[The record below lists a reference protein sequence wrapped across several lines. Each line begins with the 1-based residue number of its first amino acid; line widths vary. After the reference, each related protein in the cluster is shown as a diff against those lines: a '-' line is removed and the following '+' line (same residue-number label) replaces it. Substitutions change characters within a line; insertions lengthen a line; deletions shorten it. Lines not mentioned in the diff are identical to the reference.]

1 MIRELD
7 TYIIIP
13 ASKSPE
19 NRAKVRIMTD
29 HDMIWYES
37 MSIAQYM
44 LDYKATHMATL
55 HATMTGHGEQAVDLE
70 AHPYTIVAPSY
81 LL

>member
-1 MIRELD
+1 MHRHEVIRELD
-7 TYIIIP
+7 TYLIIP
-13 ASKSPE
+13 VSKGPE
-19 NRAKVRIMTD
+19 NRAEVRIMTD

-44 LDYKATHMATL
+44 LDYEATHMTTL
-55 HATMTGHGEQAVDLE
+55 HGEQVADTGE

-81 LL
+81 IL